1 MGGWQQLPLL
11 QRLHVKLGRLL
22 AVYGIF
28 KRSNEDATQFTSH
41 SSGTPACS
49 HALVGKKKQSI
60 SLSLSS
66 IPTTS
71 NVDGC
76 VVAPCKPEKHVI
88 NSSAVLYSTVCRV
101 RNVACMEER
110 HYSALMGCWTLGP
123 SLTHGRT
130 TPTVRP

>member
-28 KRSNEDATQFTSH
+28 KRSNEDATQFTSQQRH
-41 SSGTPACS
+41 TSLQPCTGGEEEAK
-49 HALVGKKKQSI
+49 HF